1 MADRVRRRREGI
13 VAAEA
18 VAPAV
23 AFVVDDGLGEFFW
36 RCRCSSSL
44 LLFILLL
51 LLLLWL
57 SYVSNVIPLPVSPFG
72 DGCCCCACRLRK
84 DVDEG
89 FSDSFFLSASLLS
102 LLSLLMMLLLLSSTM
117 MVAVPPSPLLLLSIF
132 ISISLGEEFIR
143 FRERNDL
150 GLFDFPDLTG
160 FSESFFVLD
169 CFGIVDFEFGEADE
183 TFLLGCFWLPKD
195 LSELGLVWLLRELGF
210 VGLLKELGLGTFAF
224 SLRYEAC

>member
-13 VAAEA
+13 VAVEA
-18 VAPAV
+18 IAPAV
-23 AFVVDDGLGEFFW
+23 VFVVDDGLGEFFW
-36 RCRCSSSL
+36 RCRCCSSL

-57 SYVSNVIPLPVSPFG
+57 SSVSNVIPLPVSPFG
-72 DGCCCCACRLRK
+72 DGCCCCTCRLRK

-102 LLSLLMMLLLLSSTM
+102 LLSLLMMLLLLSSTT
-117 MVAVPPSPLLLLSIF
+117 PQLSIF
-132 ISISLGEEFIR
+132 ISISLGEQFIR
-143 FRERNDL
+143 FRERNDP

-183 TFLLGCFWLPKD
+183 TFLLGCFLLPKD